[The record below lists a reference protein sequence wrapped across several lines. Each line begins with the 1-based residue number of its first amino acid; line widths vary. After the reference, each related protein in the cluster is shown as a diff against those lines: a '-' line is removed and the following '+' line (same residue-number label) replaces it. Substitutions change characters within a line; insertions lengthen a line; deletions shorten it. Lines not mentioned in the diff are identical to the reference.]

1 MHTRRLWEPA
11 RNRLAFM
18 RAAAGAARI
27 ASSRGRLQ
35 NAGMDVSIR
44 QAEEEPAQADVAAL
58 HTLLR
63 RQHGLADEDAARLSG
78 SCEWRRYPEA
88 AAVVR
93 EGEPADA
100 LYFLI
105 EGRASIHRRTEGEG
119 RLPILERP
127 AGEVIGEISFLLDD
141 RQACYSATVLAHD
154 RAICACLPFAT
165 LRTAALQS
173 ARLQLYRSFARTAAE
188 RLSSTTGLTAEMM
201 SLALARQRRLA
212 FHLGMTLTVMAGF
225 VVLSNLS
232 VDLAREAALWR
243 LDQAQFRS
251 LFYSLF
257 DSFLGVLYVFLVRAL
272 DAPPETLGLQTTD
285 WRRQVASGLAWS
297 VPALIVACALR
308 AFAYPDEAPLSLYA
322 LHDGAPAWSATTL
335 PLLAAYVLVLCP
347 VQEFIARAG
356 IQAPIANAFG
366 ERRAR
371 LGAVVSAAVA
381 AVSFGAMHIVYGVAT
396 VLLTTLIGL
405 YWGVVFSFTRSVLA
419 VSVSHAV
426 LGAAAFYWFGL
437 IR

>member
-1 MHTRRLWEPA
+1 
-11 RNRLAFM
+11 M

-35 NAGMDVSIR
+35 NAGMDVSFR
-44 QAEEEPAQADVAAL
+44 QAEEEPAPTEVAAL
-58 HTLLR
+58 RTLLR
-63 RQHGLADEDAARLSG
+63 RRHGLGDDDAAGLVG

-141 RQACYSATVLAHD
+141 PQACYSATVLAHGG
-154 RAICACLPFAT
+154 AICACLPFAA
-165 LRTAALQS
+165 LRAPALQS
-173 ARLQLYRSFARTAAE
+173 ARGQLYRSFARTAAE

-232 VDLAREAALWR
+232 EDLARLATPWR
-243 LDQAQFRS
+243 LDQAEFRS

-257 DSFLGVLYVFLVRAL
+257 DSFLGVLFVFLVRAL
-272 DAPPETLGLQTTD
+272 DAPAETLGLQTAD
-285 WRRQVASGLAWS
+285 WTRQLGLGLLWS
-297 VPALIVACALR
+297 VPALIVACAIR
-308 AFAYPDEAPLSLYA
+308 AFAYPDEAALSLYA
-322 LHDGAPAWSATTL
+322 WRPGAPPWSGAAL
-335 PLLAAYVLVLCP
+335 SLLAAYVLFLCP

-371 LGAVVSAAVA
+371 LGAVVSAGVA

-396 VLLTTLIGL
+396 VLLTTLVGL

-426 LGAAAFYWFGL
+426 LGVAAFYWFGL

>member
-1 MHTRRLWEPA
+1 
-11 RNRLAFM
+11 M
-18 RAAAGAARI
+18 RARLIAMPLSRRQNGAMSALFSEI
-27 ASSRGRLQ
+27 
-35 NAGMDVSIR
+35 
-44 QAEEEPAQADVAAL
+44 EENPAQGAVAAL
-58 HTLLR
+58 ETLLR
-63 RQHGLADEDAARLSG
+63 RKHGLSDDDAARLSRA
-78 SCEWRRYPEA
+78 CEWRRYPEGA
-88 AAVVR
+88 ALVR
-93 EGEPADA
+93 EGELSDA
-100 LYFLI
+100 LFFLI

-141 RQACYSATVLAHD
+141 PKACYSATVLVHGA
-154 RAICACLPFAT
+154 AVCACLPFAT
-165 LRTAALQS
+165 LRAPALES
-173 ARLQLYRSFARTAAE
+173 ARRRLYRSIARTAAE
-188 RLSSTTGLTAEMM
+188 RLSSTTGLTAETM

-257 DSFLGVLYVFLVRAL
+257 DAFLGVLYFFLVRAL
-272 DAPPETLGLQTTD
+272 DAPPETLGMQTTACG
-285 WRRQVASGLAWS
+285 RQVASGLAWS
-297 VPALIVACALR
+297 VPALIGACGLR
-308 AFAYPDEAPLSLYA
+308 AFVYPNEAPLSFYA
-322 LHDGAPAWSATTL
+322 MQAGAPFWSATGVS
-335 PLLAAYVLVLCP
+335 LLAAYVLVLCP
-347 VQEFIARAG
+347 VQEFVARAG

-366 ERRAR
+366 DRRAR
-371 LGAVVSAAVA
+371 LGAVVSAGVA